1 MRIHN
6 QLSAI
11 LNHAVNFYDL
21 KSNAARKAGSMG
33 KERTKEMLF
42 WTKEEYMKFIEA
54 VADKPISFYAFE
66 ILYWCGVRM
75 GELLAL
81 TPADFDFQACT
92 IRINKSYQRLEGKDI
107 ITTISR
113 LGKIV
118 RSMITMKRYVLE
130 NKKNYFMRLS
140 FRSVIKIIWDQKRW
154 KDNLLQR
161 Y

>member
-1 MRIHN
+1 
-6 QLSAI
+6 
-11 LNHAVNFYDL
+11 
-21 KSNAARKAGSMG
+21 
-33 KERTKEMLF
+33 MLF

-107 ITTISR
+107 ITDPKTVKSNR
-113 LGKIV
+113 
-118 RSMITMKRYVLE
+118 MITMPEFLSE
-130 NKKNYFMRLS
+130 ELGNLATLIKKE
-140 FRSVIKIIWDQKRW
+140 
-154 KDNLLQR
+154 
-161 Y
+161 